1 MWEEITRHFQLCTLN
16 QVCCIEQNNHIKS
29 SLIIER
35 FIYLSQTK
43 SRCQLSRAGTVSSQL
58 LGALAVSSFQ
68 CLSSQCT
75 TVHCTVSTTT
85 YSDPGSALIPITQP
99 ASSLQSEGRG
109 RDEEDGGKSLRL
121 YFLQGAPH
129 QLPYDT
135 CIPPNTT
142 QSGGHTQVQGRLR
155 MQSFFFLDRYITNK
169 QLFWENDRM
178 ELGQLRASA
187 LACHHLKNSSD
198 FLIFSLTTFG

>member
-1 MWEEITRHFQLCTLN
+1 MHNNVTAFLTCFHSIFIATNNVGNTNVGRDHQTFLVVYVEL
-16 QVCCIEQNNHIKS
+16 EQNNHIKS

-155 MQSFFFLDRYITNK
+155 MQSFFFSGSLHNK
-169 QLFWENDRM
+169 
-178 ELGQLRASA
+178 
-187 LACHHLKNSSD
+187 
-198 FLIFSLTTFG
+198 